1 MSVLELDISTSPESV
16 FRANGGG
23 SGAFWFDGPADG
35 GATFMGFPC
44 TAQLVLRSDGVL
56 EIRDASGVREE
67 RNDVLAAL
75 EHFIAEGRE
84 LDGDD
89 APHTVGY
96 VAYDLIALLETR
108 VHPRRDASATLPL
121 AWLAR
126 HDAVVEI
133 PRVTGDAPR
142 RLRVHASDDAAAARC
157 AERVRRADAAAARA
171 RPPSLTRASHPAH
184 VLEGAREPRHMHAVK
199 RALDYISAGDV
210 YQVNLAQR
218 FRVASALPPFDAFL
232 RLRAAQP
239 VPFAA
244 YVDCDAFAVLCGSPE
259 RFLRVRGSSIETE
272 PIKGTRPRGADD
284 AADRALRAALCADAK
299 ERAEHVMV
307 VDLERNDLGRVCETG
322 SVHVPSLMRVESFAT
337 LHHMVSTV
345 RGTLRPE
352 VSFADL
358 LRATFPGGSITGAPK
373 IRAAQVIAEL
383 EDAPREIYTGALFRF
398 RGPRDFDSAIAIR
411 TAVARDGVFTYHA
424 GGGIVADSDPL
435 REHRE
440 CVLKSEPFLR
450 ALDVTLA
457 DIKAA
462 TGDVHEGPGRVSA

>member
-1 MSVLELDISTSPESV
+1 MHTFAPLRAIPNRMSVLELDISTSPETV

-35 GATFMGFPC
+35 GATFMGF
-44 TAQLVLRSDGVL
+44 TSSTQLLVRADGSTEIHDHRGARTSRGDALRAIETFV
-56 EIRDASGVREE
+56 
-67 RNDVLAAL
+67 
-75 EHFIAEGRE
+75 AEGRT
-84 LDGDD
+84 LDARGT

-96 VAYDLIALLETR
+96 LAYDLVALLEPR
-108 VHPRRDASATLPL
+108 VRPRRDPSATLPL

-126 HDAVVEI
+126 HDAVVEMAHVARRTGAR
-133 PRVTGDAPR
+133 RVR
-142 RLRVHASDDAAAARC
+142 IHAVDAAAAERC
-157 AERVRRADAAAARA
+157 ATLVRRFGVATQTPDAPARSQIFEQ
-171 RPPSLTRASHPAH
+171 PDETRH
-184 VLEGAREPRHMHAVK
+184 VRAVQ
-199 RALDYISAGDV
+199 RALAYVAAGDV

-218 FRVASALPPFDAFL
+218 FRVRSDLPPRDAFL

-244 YVDCDAFAVLCGSPE
+244 YLDCGVFSVLCGSPE
-259 RFLRVRGSSIETE
+259 RFLRVDGERIDTE
-272 PIKGTRPRGADD
+272 PIKGTRPRGDD
-284 AADRALRAALCADAK
+284 AARDRELRAALCADAK

-307 VDLERNDLGRVCETG
+307 VDLERNDLGRVCTAG
-322 SVHVPSLMRVESFAT
+322 SIHVPSLMRIESFAT

-352 VSFADL
+352 VGLVDV
-358 LRATFPGGSITGAPK
+358 LRAAFPGGSITGAPK

-411 TAVARDGVFTYHA
+411 TAVARDGVYTYHA
-424 GGGIVADSDPL
+424 GGGIVADSDPV

-440 CVLKSEPFLR
+440 CLLKAQPFLR
-450 ALDVTLA
+450 ALDVA
-457 DIKAA
+457 DAA
-462 TGDVHEGPGRVSA
+462 LPRVSA